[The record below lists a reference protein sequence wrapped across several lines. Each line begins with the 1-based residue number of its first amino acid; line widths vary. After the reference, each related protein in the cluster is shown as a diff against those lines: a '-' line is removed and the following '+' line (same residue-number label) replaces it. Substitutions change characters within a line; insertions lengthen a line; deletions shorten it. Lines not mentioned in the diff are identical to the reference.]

1 MEYRYIITNTIAIIA
16 LQLLIFC
23 FVRTLGWL
31 FGWQKNIRQKVGW
44 VCYLGINSILL
55 VPFLTPYKIFRP
67 MAFILV
73 FLWFAFL
80 ISSVTLTLNKL
91 SSWRLNSLLRTV
103 YPVAYF
109 GLIGFAVFNAYVPQ
123 AVHFS
128 VKIDKPLEQPIRIGV
143 ASDTHLG
150 KFFGTKQ
157 LDKLAEIFRQ
167 EKVDL
172 ILMPGDIMDDDT
184 VAFEAENMLPSLA
197 KLQAPLGTYA
207 TLGNHDFFGQEQVIY
222 QAIEQA
228 GIKVLW
234 DQALEVDGKFVIV
247 GRNDELYRE
256 RPTAEQILQNVNTSL
271 PIFLMDHRP
280 NDMLIHSRLPIDIQV
295 SGHTHNGQIF
305 PANFIVKMLNHL
317 SYGYE
322 KIGLGHYFVTS
333 GYGFW
338 GVPMR
343 LGSRSEVFI
352 IDVEGRKE

>member
-1 MEYRYIITNTIAIIA
+1 MEFRYIIINIVAITS

-23 FVRTLGWL
+23 LVRTLSWL
-31 FGWQKNIRQKVGW
+31 FGWQKSTRKKVGW
-44 VCYLGINSILL
+44 TLYLGINSILL

-80 ISSVTLTLNKL
+80 ISLATLTLNKL
-91 SSWRLNSLLRTV
+91 SGWRLNALLRKV
-103 YPVAYF
+103 YPVAYL
-109 GLIGFAVFNAYVPQ
+109 GLIGFALFNAYVPQ

-128 VKIDKPLEQPIRIGV
+128 VKIDKPLKEPIRIGV

-150 KFFGTKQ
+150 ILFGAKQ
-157 LDKLAEIFRQ
+157 LDKLAEIFQQ

-184 VAFEAENMLPSLA
+184 LAYEAENMQPSLS
-197 KLQAPLGTYA
+197 KLAAPLGVYA
-207 TLGNHDFFGQEQVIY
+207 TLGNHDFFGQQQAIY
-222 QAIEQA
+222 QSIEQA

-234 DQALEVDGKFVIV
+234 DQAVEIDGKFVII
-247 GRNDELYRE
+247 GRNDDLYRN
-256 RPTAEQILQNVNTSL
+256 RPTAEQILHNVNTAL

-280 NDMLIHSRLPIDIQV
+280 TDIATHSQLPIDIQV

-305 PANFIVKMLNHL
+305 PANFIVKMLNRL

-352 IDVEGRKE
+352 IDVEGQR